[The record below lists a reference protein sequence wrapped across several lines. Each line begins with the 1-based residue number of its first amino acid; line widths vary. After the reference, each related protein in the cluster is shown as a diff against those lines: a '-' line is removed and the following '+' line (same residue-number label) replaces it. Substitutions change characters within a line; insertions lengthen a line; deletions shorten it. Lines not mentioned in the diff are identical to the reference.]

1 MNIIN
6 NALKFSDKGS
16 FVEWNMGAEDIGEN
30 RVHIHCEIKD
40 YGCGMSKEF
49 QKKMFVPFE
58 QEYNE
63 FTNKVQGTGLG
74 LTIVKNLVDMM
85 DGTIECQSEPM
96 KGTTFIIDFE
106 RDIQNIDEEKDNLEE
121 KTDESIL
128 EGKNVLLAEDN
139 DINAAVAMEILK
151 AHGMN
156 VEWAKDGQEVVDK
169 YLRSVKGEYDI
180 ILMDVRMPKLDG
192 MQATKIIRNSSHEEA
207 KDIPIVAMTADA
219 FDEDI
224 KRTMQVGMNE
234 HLTKPIDIKVLIS
247 TLISLLDK

>member
-1 MNIIN
+1 
-6 NALKFSDKGS
+6 
-16 FVEWNMGAEDIGEN
+16 
-30 RVHIHCEIKD
+30 
-40 YGCGMSKEF
+40 
-49 QKKMFVPFE
+49 
-58 QEYNE
+58 
-63 FTNKVQGTGLG
+63 
-74 LTIVKNLVDMM
+74 MM

-106 RDIQNIDEEKDNLEE
+106 RDIQNIDEEKDNLEQ

-207 KDIPIVAMTADA
+207 NDIPIVAMTADA

-224 KRTMQVGMNE
+224 KRTMQAGMNE

-247 TLISLLDK
+247 TLISLLEK